1 MKTNFKKIDNRWVVE
16 TGHIVAVDYVRI
28 SADDYDV
35 FLGDEVIDVCTGETF
50 GLDGNHLVK
59 GYGEMDSY
67 KLSKR
72 KANKRSKR
80 KERINCFVGIH
91 WNQNTDIK
99 RIGKNR
105 KYSRRMY
112 PNKDQIL
119 EFDSF
124 LPF

>member
-16 TGHIVAVDYVRI
+16 TGYIVAVDYVRI

-50 GLDGNHLVK
+50 GLDRNHLVK
-59 GYGEMDSY
+59 SYGERDSY
-67 KLSKR
+67 KLNCR
-72 KANKRSKR
+72 KANKKSRR
-80 KERINCFVGIH
+80 RERIDNFVGIH
-91 WNQNTDIK
+91 WTQDIK

-105 KYSRRMY
+105 KYARRIY

-119 EFDSF
+119 EFDSY